1 MTLENIKSDGVAR
14 YEMAKDP
21 PVLDHILLNED
32 ENKVFGL
39 IITKGSLTSAEL
51 ADMGVNNPDSIL
63 ISLSEKNYV
72 IKSGET
78 DARYSSILPIAA
90 LKDYLSGIT
99 SSVPEVT
106 PVQPPDQSL
115 AISAFDEKKAGFVT
129 VIESTIAS
137 NLEVRNAKIDESTST
152 LIPELMANAEQVST
166 GIDDTV
172 AKISEVRSVFDTS
185 QSQNREIYQTN
196 VKEKLDGLRTEID
209 TLLKTSNEDLQLPE
223 LGNAT
228 DLQKDLIAKV
238 EHAIEDNQLRIDLIH
253 DTINSTISLI
263 ENQYRTNTESLTEHA
278 RAYSTD
284 STDTLQKAANQLRDE
299 ITSLNENLAGVSD
312 RMLSV
317 LKEVN
322 ETLSLLGQ
330 DNRRIFV
337 DTKNTLD
344 DIGDGLENSL
354 KEVETE
360 VVSTSEELQTKFSEL
375 LDDSLREM
383 ETHISKT
390 ETEFKGIGETLQTTI
405 AFSLQNRLEQ
415 FMEEVS
421 VQIQET
427 LDNFQDLI
435 EVKTLTLKKNRID
448 QHNELQQKFEN
459 RMEELNTTIQTKVQS
474 QRLQQG
480 LKLTN
485 LRSQYEKVTEKAE
498 NLLMGTI
505 EMTDKEFSDNQTVI
519 DSTLN
524 LLGNWSVNVE
534 QQILVLIGEGRDRLE
549 GQIVW
554 RDEHSGE

>member
-1 MTLENIKSDGVAR
+1 
-14 YEMAKDP
+14 MAKDP